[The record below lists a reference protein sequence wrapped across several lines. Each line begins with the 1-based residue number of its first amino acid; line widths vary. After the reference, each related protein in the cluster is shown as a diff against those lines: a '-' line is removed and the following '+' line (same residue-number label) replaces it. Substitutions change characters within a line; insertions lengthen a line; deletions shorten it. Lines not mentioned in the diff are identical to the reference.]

1 MRYRRPNIPD
11 RSGDSFPR
19 SEGDLAHEHQRLVA
33 ELRASEDRWRALV
46 EGAPIGIAVH
56 QDNCLVFAN
65 PEALRIIGAKDASEI
80 LGRQVFDFVSPDR
93 RQRFVRRL
101 AEVRAGRATARLH
114 ERLVRL
120 DGSLIDVEISGVP
133 TVLDGRPAGQIVL
146 RDMTDEIR
154 RQEEQARLTQVL
166 ETTTDLVLIV
176 GEGPTLV
183 YMNRAARRVLD
194 IDVDVELTGDL
205 LQRLYPAW
213 VVRLLRDVALPAV
226 QRTGRWKGET
236 AILDARG
243 REIPVSHLM
252 VAHHDTAGRFQH
264 VSNIMRDIREQKE
277 VEAMLRTL
285 NAISFGMADAPDART
300 ALIVATRHARQATGW
315 PMGVVWLPE
324 RGSDVMHCAF
334 VEREDTPELAVF
346 EDVCR
351 SALQHPDSMMLG
363 PIDADHIRP
372 RDLATLTPS
381 HRRNAALH
389 AGLRYGLSVPIVVD
403 GQLIAVVEAFMRQ
416 LRESDDRHVAA
427 IAYASVQLGVIV
439 RRKQVEDA
447 LQWHDTLLRAVT
459 AAAPG
464 GLLVVDSNTSEIL
477 FVNQRFIDIW
487 GLQECTAAMRTGSI
501 TGRDLAGIVAPQ
513 LVDPAAFEA
522 AFIPMRD
529 PDARLT
535 IEDELQLADGR
546 VMRRFTTQIRD
557 AGDRC
562 LGRLYLVE
570 DITERTRLER
580 QLGQAQKMEAVGR
593 LAGGIAHD
601 FNNLLTAIR
610 SYSEFLLEDIPETD
624 PRHADVLEIKKASDR
639 ATSLTRQ
646 LLLFS
651 RQQPVQPAA
660 VSLNDTVTEI
670 ERMLRRLIGEDIE
683 FHTSL
688 DPSAGTVMVDAGQL
702 EQAIVNLVVNA
713 RDAMPAGGR
722 LIIETKRRRL
732 AMQRDGVMGPLV
744 PGEYAM
750 LTVRD
755 TGIGI
760 DAATRARI
768 FDPFFTTK
776 EMGRGSG
783 LGLATVYGIMQ
794 RFGGNIEVVS
804 APNAGASFSL
814 AFPVRPS
821 EPPPR
826 LATPA
831 FESSIGRERVLLVE
845 DEDTVRRLARRA
857 LESKGY
863 AVVDAAS
870 AQEAL
875 AIMERDEG
883 RFDLLLT
890 DVIMPGMSGRELAE
904 RLRARWSRLRVL
916 FTSGYTANELPEN
929 LDLDAGFIP
938 KPFTPES
945 LTRGVRERLDRPLA

>member
-11 RSGDSFPR
+11 RSTEFPR
-19 SEGDLAHEHQRLVA
+19 GDAELAAEHQRLVA

-46 EGAPIGIAVH
+46 ENAPIGIAVH
-56 QDNCLVFAN
+56 QDDRLVFAN
-65 PEALRIIGAKDASEI
+65 PEALRIIGAKDASEL
-80 LGRQVFDFVSPDR
+80 LGRHVLAFISADR
-93 RQRFVRRL
+93 RAHAVERL
-101 AEVRAGRATARLH
+101 AEVHAGRTTKPLR
-114 ERLVRL
+114 ERLLRM
-120 DGSLIDVEISGVP
+120 DGALIDVEISGVP

-146 RDMTDEIR
+146 RDMTEEIR
-154 RQEEQARLTQVL
+154 QQEEQARLTQVL
-166 ETTTDLVLIV
+166 ETTSDLVLIV
-176 GEGPTLV
+176 GDGPTLI
-183 YMNRAARRVLD
+183 YMNLAARRVLD
-194 IDVDVELTGDL
+194 IDLDDPLSGDL
-205 LQRLYPAW
+205 LYRLHPAW
-213 VVRLLRDVALPAV
+213 VVRLIRDVALPTV

-252 VAHHDTAGRFQH
+252 VAHHDSTGRFQH

-277 VEAMLRTL
+277 VEGMLRTL
-285 NAISFGMADAPDART
+285 NTISLGMADAPDART

-315 PMGVVWLPE
+315 PIGVVWLPE
-324 RGSDVMHCAF
+324 RGGEVLHCAY
-334 VEREDTPELAVF
+334 VEREESPELAVF

-351 SALQHPDSMMLG
+351 SALQHPDSMMLS
-363 PIDADHIRP
+363 PLDADHVRP

-389 AGLRYGLSVPIVVD
+389 AGLRYGLAVPIIVD

-427 IAYASVQLGVIV
+427 ISYASVQLGVIV
-439 RRKQVEDA
+439 RRKQVEDS

-459 AAAPG
+459 SATPG
-464 GLLVVDSNTSEIL
+464 GLLVVDSQTSEIL
-477 FVNQRFIDIW
+477 FVNKRFIDIW
-487 GLQECTAAMRTGSI
+487 KLAEHEPAMRSGAL
-501 TGRDLAGIVAPQ
+501 TGRDLASIVAPQ
-513 LVDPAAFEA
+513 LTDPVAFEA

-535 IEDELQLADGR
+535 IEDELLLADGR
-546 VMRRFTTQIRD
+546 VMRRFSTQIRD
-557 AGDRC
+557 AADRC

-570 DITERTRLER
+570 DMTERTRLER

-610 SYSEFLLEDIPETD
+610 SYSEFLLEDIADTD

-660 VSLNDTVTEI
+660 VSLNDTVSEI
-670 ERMLRRLIGEDIE
+670 ERMLRRLIGEDIA

-688 DPSAGTVMVDAGQL
+688 DASAGTVMVDPGQL

-713 RDAMPAGGR
+713 RDAMPAGGT
-722 LIIETKRRRL
+722 LTIETKRRRL
-732 AMQRDGVMGPLV
+732 PMQRDGVMGPLL

-750 LTVRD
+750 LTVHD
-755 TGIGI
+755 TGVGI
-760 DAATRARI
+760 DAPTRARI

-804 APNAGASFSL
+804 APNAGASFTL
-814 AFPVRPS
+814 AFPVRPT

-831 FESSIGRERVLLVE
+831 FQPSIGRERVLLVE
-845 DEDTVRRLARRA
+845 DEDVVRRLARRA

-863 AVVDAAS
+863 TVVDAAS

-875 AIMERDEG
+875 DIVERDDG

-916 FTSGYTANELPEN
+916 YTSGYTANELPEN

-945 LTRGVRERLDRPLA
+945 LTRVVRERLDKPLA